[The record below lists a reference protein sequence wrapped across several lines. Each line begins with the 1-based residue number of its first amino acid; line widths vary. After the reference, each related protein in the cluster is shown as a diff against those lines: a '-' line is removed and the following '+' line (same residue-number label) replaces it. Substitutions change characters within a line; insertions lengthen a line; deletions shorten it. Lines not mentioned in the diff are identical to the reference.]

1 MIINK
6 YTQTIDMVYK
16 REGAERGKK
25 TNRREREKSAGI
37 AITSFRL
44 PLQEEADL

>member
-6 YTQTIDMVYK
+6 LYTDSRHGLQ
-16 REGAERGKK
+16 EGGGKERKK
-25 TNRREREKSAGI
+25 TTGEREKSAGI